1 MYYIRI
7 LTFMFQVLFSPN
19 ETVYRY
25 FRVFFTSWIRI
36 QKAYLYADP
45 EKPWRLPLVVS
56 MVFFWSHKGPSF
68 MSCPELVFFFKPRM
82 SFLSNFIL
90 ELSQIS

>member
-45 EKPWRLPLVVS
+45 EKPWRLPLVAS
-56 MVFFWSHKGPSF
+56 MVFF
-68 MSCPELVFFFKPRM
+68 LVP
-82 SFLSNFIL
+82 
-90 ELSQIS
+90 